1 MNSFPNTCGTVIVS
15 DLTTYVDKKET
26 KIAFEIMELTCKNAR
41 KTALIYLTAAN
52 QPDIQNLLY
61 SVKWRKMSRPFINR
75 NSKRLN
81 TIHIRNIYLN
91 D

>member
-1 MNSFPNTCGTVIVS
+1 MNSFPNTCGTAIIS
-15 DLTTYVDKKET
+15 NLTVCVDKKAT

-52 QPDIQNLLY
+52 QPDIQTLLY